1 MKLGLIS
8 KMGKISIT
16 LASSSLRRRAWISEI
31 LAGSEII
38 LNYHELGEVEPIPNS
53 NSEVRLQTEHACL
66 VKAEAAASQFLEYE
80 MKKIPSLILVSDTL
94 VEDPDNSSV
103 ALGKP
108 EDELIAASILIR
120 LSGRRHKV
128 WSSTAILDR
137 EGVGVEVKGGWRLK
151 IWTNS
156 SIVEFDD
163 LDVDTMNELIQ
174 TRSWFGKAGGYDIA
188 GMAQSFAK
196 VVQGEEVT
204 VLGFSCDAMA
214 ELFRRIGD

>member
-1 MKLGLIS
+1 MS
-8 KMGKISIT
+8 EISIT
-16 LASSSLRRRAWISEI
+16 LASASHRRRTWISEI
-31 LAGSEII
+31 LANSEIN
-38 LNYHELGEVEPIPNS
+38 LNYHELGEVEPVPNS
-53 NSEVRLQTEHACL
+53 NVEVSLQTEHACM
-66 VKAEAAASQFLEYE
+66 VKAEAVASQFPEGETQL
-80 MKKIPSLILVSDTL
+80 PSLILVSDTL

-108 EDELIAASILIR
+108 EDELIAASTLIR

-128 WSSTAILDR
+128 WSSTAILDM
-137 EGVGVEVKGGWRLK
+137 EVGDIELKRGWRLN

-163 LDVDTMNELIQ
+163 LDGDLMHELIQ
-174 TRSWFGKAGGYDIA
+174 SRSWFGKAGGYDIA

-204 VLGFSCDAMA
+204 VLGFSSDAME
-214 ELFRRIGD
+214 ELFNRIGF

>member
-8 KMGKISIT
+8 KMSKISIT

-38 LNYHELGEVEPIPNS
+38 LNYHELGEVEPFPNS
-53 NSEVRLQTEHACL
+53 NSEVSLQTEHACL
-66 VKAEAAASQFLEYE
+66 VKAEAAASQFLEDE
-80 MKKIPSLILVSDTL
+80 MKIPSIILVSDTL
-94 VEDPDNSSV
+94 VEDPDNSSI

-137 EGVGVEVKGGWRLK
+137 GEGGVEVESGWRLK

-163 LDVDTMNELIQ
+163 LDVDTMHELIQ

>member
-1 MKLGLIS
+1 MVPGLIS
-8 KMGKISIT
+8 EMSETSIT
-16 LASSSLRRRAWISEI
+16 LASSSHRRRSWISEI

-38 LNYHELGEVEPIPNS
+38 LNYHELGEVEPVPNS
-53 NSEVRLQTEHACL
+53 NSEDSLQTEHACM
-66 VKAEAAASQFLEYE
+66 VKAEAAASQFLEDV
-80 MKKIPSLILVSDTL
+80 MKIPSIILVSDTL

-108 EDELIAASILIR
+108 EDELIAASTLIR

-137 EGVGVEVKGGWRLK
+137 EEVGIELKGGWRLK
-151 IWTNS
+151 IWTNF

-163 LDVDTMNELIQ
+163 LDENVMDELIQ

-196 VVQGEEVT
+196 VVQGEKVT

-214 ELFRRIGD
+214 ELLKRIES